1 MKGKQNFA
9 MASGIILLVIS
20 NKDYSSRMK
29 DIVSSASS
37 SYSRIC
43 YVSLNKP
50 YSVISESLKKQGIDT
65 KKFFFIDCTENHADE
80 KAGQVVNVSSPKAL
94 TEMSITIGKVL
105 ELGKIEAMVFDSLS
119 TLLVYEDPSTV
130 VKFTHS
136 LISSLRGKKV
146 SGVLVCLEGGK
157 NAELVKD
164 ISMFADRVVR

>member
-1 MKGKQNFA
+1 MKGRGSFA
-9 MASGIILLVIS
+9 KEGITIFVITETEYTSQLKGII
-20 NKDYSSRMK
+20 
-29 DIVSSASS
+29 SSASS

-50 YSVISESLKKQGIDT
+50 CSTVLDTIKKYGVDP
-65 KKFFFIDCTENHADE
+65 KKFFFIDCTEGQVDE

-105 ELGKIEAMVFDSLS
+105 DLGKIEALIFDSLS
-119 TLLVYEDPSTV
+119 TLLVYEEPFTV

-146 SGVLVCLEGGK
+146 SGFLMCLEGGK
-157 NAELVKD
+157 TTDIIKD
-164 ISMFADRVVR
+164 ISMFADRVVA